1 MPPETR
7 AGSLET
13 FDDVLAL
20 YRRGIAETELPA
32 DELTA
37 RSLMPPGSAADRDFS
52 SLAPD
57 PTRFPGRSL
66 HRLHGLRER
75 LPDSALYATV
85 IPDSQLSKVTE
96 TYFSGVGAD
105 PEAADV
111 LARFTATS
119 KYGHQAARRGLE
131 PAKFGLFVDA
141 TKCKGCAECVAVC
154 PAGALRMTDKV
165 ADAGN
170 GRSTIESAARDM
182 ALLSV
187 AAADP

>member
-1 MPPETR
+1 MTPPSTSPRPCPVTWSERMPPETR

-20 YRRGIAETELPA
+20 YRLGIAETELPA

-52 SLAPD
+52 SLAPTLPAFLAD
-57 PTRFPGRSL
+57 PCTGCMACVNVC
-66 HRLHGLRER
+66 
-75 LPDSALYATV
+75 PDSALYATV

-131 PAKFGLFVDA
+131 PAKFGLFVD
-141 TKCKGCAECVAVC
+141 
-154 PAGALRMTDKV
+154 
-165 ADAGN
+165 
-170 GRSTIESAARDM
+170 
-182 ALLSV
+182 
-187 AAADP
+187 